1 MPLLRSI
8 QKQIS
13 FNCSEGE
20 KSHDKKQSKK
30 KGFSGRNVRRT
41 RPSGALSCYDLGINR
56 KKKCYR
62 ISVSHREKD
71 KTGDLQD
78 NSTNPSKLFFPR
90 SFSFPSAKGLN
101 SVKKCVEA
109 SRQRKILRKAEKE
122 RLLLEMDNLR
132 SHVLC
137 EQLYQLASDQYVIL
151 NNRDDLN
158 ADYVQSIGES
168 FSVIKET
175 TYPLISKLRL
185 VETDLAPKFDFDESC
200 RANGFWSLCR
210 VCKLCCIKL
219 IEIVNH
225 VTSYHYQS
233 TLLKTRSPIRDLKAF
248 TECLTGLGKM
258 MDFIVSNS
266 ELFKTS
272 GNLIISLDNH
282 SEELIQDLYDQFEE
296 LPRAPFYGRT
306 IGFQYEAS
314 LFNPLLAIVV
324 SELSYAELYESNG
337 FARKASAI
345 FSGGKFYLNNKLR
358 GHCMEALSRYCDM
371 SFGKSFWSLTE
382 LSMVQHVP
390 SLVCNSV
397 DVNRV
402 IELEKENILIIPPGN
417 CFDKRCE
424 VVEVPYPHSIGCQ
437 DSSSPPFFMRL
448 ISYIAREGMPDIPVS
463 GSTAGAVF
471 GAINLASP
479 STSSSH
485 NATISAPTAINASN
499 IQWTVVPETF
509 LTSNMPPYSYQN
521 QAPNQTTPNL
531 SSRQSKRKQVAP
543 PSDALVLHIH
553 GGGFVSQSSKSHEIY
568 LRSWAKFLNVP
579 IVSIDYSLAPEYP
592 FPTAVDE
599 CFYCYCWI
607 LSNLEKLGCK
617 KSARIC
623 VVGDSAGGNLVLALS
638 LRCIQTNVRKPDGLV
653 PIYPAVFPQYALS
666 PSRVMS
672 IMDCLLAVGI
682 LDQCL
687 LAYLGAPDP
696 LPPFKMS
703 RVLEIYQGEW
713 EYSFTDPTS
722 NGVAGLAMLPTL
734 ACGSWL
740 YRLVRRPNT
749 EASSK
754 SKRPDERSC
763 SSQSSAD
770 PVNFVSQSDSI
781 KNFKLEMV
789 ENDEWLSISRC
800 SSHAMSNSTQE
811 QSTDAVKVLLSDSE
825 DEVEYVDGD
834 MKADPDDLESLQ
846 ASSDFVLLNKSIDI
860 AKAETEK
867 GSEDANLKTVD
878 EEKRRRNSG
887 SFTGKAL
894 AARKPIGSLKL
905 MSRLHRQKHSNS
917 DAKTRNSE
925 ATQAVNVDAHLD
937 KSGET
942 EVYGIPKSSSLPS
955 FESHQTL
962 KEVECCDES
971 KCQDDFVRNET
982 PNSYSWLRRGRGKKS
997 PNLNL
1002 PSVAAPI
1009 VVQPN
1014 GSKSKGKSSTAVFA
1028 ADDKSTQPLLQF
1040 NEEMRELRYRKKVAI
1055 LNTISNCHVKNP
1067 LHCPLLATDEELKE
1081 LPPISVVVG
1090 DMDPLLDES
1099 VVFARRL
1106 KQLDRPVTFDVMESL
1121 PHGFLNFVLVS
1132 KLCRDASDR
1141 CQKRILEIIQGQSV
1155 KTEGVTHGSPPSDT
1169 PV

>member
-1 MPLLRSI
+1 MPLLESI
-8 QKQIS
+8 ERQLPS
-13 FNCSEGE
+13 HCSQNDG
-20 KSHDKKQSKK
+20 KVNKKDY
-30 KGFSGRNVRRT
+30 FSGQNVRGT
-41 RPSGALSCYDLGINR
+41 ASSSSLSWESVVTR
-56 KKKCYR
+56 KKKRFRRCLTTCQHNR
-62 ISVSHREKD
+62 NSFHRS
-71 KTGDLQD
+71 
-78 NSTNPSKLFFPR
+78 STKPYFLR
-90 SFSFPSAKGLN
+90 SFSFPTAKELN
-101 SVKKCVEA
+101 PI
-109 SRQRKILRKAEKE
+109 RQWVLKNKNRGVSGKRKEKV
-122 RLLLEMDNLR
+122 LPKMDNLR

-137 EQLYQLASDQYVIL
+137 EQLYQLVSDQYVIL

-168 FSVIKET
+168 FQVIKEA
-175 TYPLISKLRL
+175 TYPLTNKLRL
-185 VETDLAPKFDFDESC
+185 VETELAPKFDFDESC

-248 TECLTGLGKM
+248 TECLTGLSKM
-258 MDFIVSNS
+258 MDFIASNS

-306 IGFQYEAS
+306 IGFHYEAS

-437 DSSSPPFFMRL
+437 DSPPFFIRL

-463 GSTAGAVF
+463 GQISMGAVY
-471 GAINLASP
+471 GANNLASP
-479 STSSSH
+479 SASSSHTTSLPGANPHHSAASEPFLTANLHHHSSHQTSSS
-485 NATISAPTAINASN
+485 
-499 IQWTVVPETF
+499 
-509 LTSNMPPYSYQN
+509 
-521 QAPNQTTPNL
+521 QATPNL
-531 SSRQSKRKQVAP
+531 STRQSKRKHVAP

-623 VVGDSAGGNLVLALS
+623 VTGDSAGGNLVIALS

-687 LAYLGAPDP
+687 LAYLGVSDP

-713 EYSFTDPTS
+713 EYSLTDPTS

-740 YRLVRRPNT
+740 YRLVRRPYA
-749 EASSK
+749 EAAVPK
-754 SKRPDERSC
+754 TKPPDEP
-763 SSQSSAD
+763 SSAHTSAD
-770 PVNFVSQSDSI
+770 SANYIPQSDSI

-800 SSHAMSNSTQE
+800 SSHALTNSSQE
-811 QSTDAVKVLLSDSE
+811 QSIEQSIEQSTEAIKVLLSDSE
-825 DEVEYVDGD
+825 DEYASADI
-834 MKADPDDLESLQ
+834 KAVPDDSGSFQTSNEFVLQNDNAESSPQIEALVKSLQ
-846 ASSDFVLLNKSIDI
+846 EPTIK
-860 AKAETEK
+860 TEN
-867 GSEDANLKTVD
+867 GGEH
-878 EEKRRRNSG
+878 RRNSG
-887 SFTGKAL
+887 SGFAGRAL
-894 AARKPIGSLKL
+894 AARKQIGSLKL
-905 MSRLHRQKHSNS
+905 MSRLHRHKPNMES
-917 DAKTRNSE
+917 KTPENDPIQAASRDNLGDKRCESE
-925 ATQAVNVDAHLD
+925 VC
-937 KSGET
+937 
-942 EVYGIPKSSSLPS
+942 GIPKSSSLPS
-955 FESHQTL
+955 LESHQTL
-962 KEVECCDES
+962 KQTEGADDN
-971 KCQDDFVRNET
+971 KCLDDASPSDAQT
-982 PNSYSWLRRGRGKKS
+982 SYSWLRRPRGKKT
-997 PNLNL
+997 PNLTVS
-1002 PSVAAPI
+1002 PVSAI
-1009 VVQPN
+1009 VVQPD
-1014 GSKSKGKSSTAVFA
+1014 GLKSNKGKSPATVSSAEE
-1028 ADDKSTQPLLQF
+1028 KSSQAFLQF
-1040 NEEMRELRYRKKVAI
+1040 NEEMRELRQRKKVAI
-1055 LNTISNCHVKNP
+1055 LSTISNPHVRNP
-1067 LHCPLLATDEELKE
+1067 LHCPLVATDEELME
-1081 LPPISVVVG
+1081 LPPVSVVVG

-1106 KQLDRPVTFDVMESL
+1106 KQLGRPVTFDVMESL

-1141 CQKRILEIIQGQSV
+1141 CQKRILDIIQGNSI